1 MASGRLN
8 PMIEKLAAGDA
19 VVSTPPVANGNW
31 EVAQELG
38 DSDYDMVIFEMEH
51 FGFDF
56 KGLRTSLQAMLNRR
70 RIDQDGLRPSVVPA
84 TRVPPNAR
92 ETSQWII
99 KQALDLGVYGL
110 VTPQVQTPED
120 ALAIVKAARYPARRG
135 TSTGGGERG
144 YWPFLAA
151 RYWGLSPSEY
161 VERADVWPANPDGE
175 LLIMGIIESRLG
187 VKNIERILDATN
199 GLGII
204 WPGPGDMSTD
214 MGLHLTNPPHP
225 EVVENIAHVR
235 EVCASRGV
243 PCATIAA
250 NIDEAVECVQQ
261 GFQVILTRFQPGLA
275 AAVHAHRAPPP
286 PSA

>member
-1 MASGRLN
+1 VANGRLN
-8 PMIEKLAAGDA
+8 PVIERLAAGEA

-31 EVAQELG
+31 EMAQELG
-38 DSDYDMVIFEMEH
+38 DSDFDMVIFEMEH

-56 KGLRTSLQAMLNRR
+56 MALRTSLHAMLNRR
-70 RIDQDGLRPSVVPA
+70 RIHQDGLRPSVVPA

-99 KQALDLGVYGL
+99 KQALDHGVYGF
-110 VTPQVQTPED
+110 VAPQVQTPED

-135 TSTGGGERG
+135 STTGGGERG
-144 YWPFLAA
+144 YFPFLAA

-161 VERADVWPANPDGE
+161 VERADVWPVNPDGE
-175 LLIMGIIESRLG
+175 LVIMGIIESRLG

-214 MGLHLTNPPHP
+214 MGLHLTHPPHP
-225 EVVENIAHVR
+225 EVLENIAHVL

-243 PCATIAA
+243 PCASIAA
-250 NIDEAVECVQQ
+250 DIDEAVARVEQ
-261 GFQVILTRFQPGLA
+261 GFRVILTRFQPGMA
-275 AAVHAHRAPPP
+275 AAVHSHGVPPRP
-286 PSA
+286 AG